1 MINNQKYKINTM
13 AKDLN
18 MKSKDLLD
26 LFTKLGMT
34 GRKHSSV
41 VETEEFNVVM
51 EALTSKKQIANF
63 DDYLAGKVTIARK
76 DDASAPKP
84 EPAKQESAGSAQ
96 NAPAKQPA
104 KKDAVRPANDRQQPP
119 APARK
124 PAEMKKPDGT
134 KKPSDNKPA
143 QDAKNDP
150 RGNQANRF
158 GRFEKKPE
166 ISRQFKTWK
175 NPPAGLPPWDGEW
188 LFRFSP
194 LQRAE

>member
-51 EALTSKKQIANF
+51 EALTSKKQVANF

-76 DDASAPKP
+76 DDASAQSRSRQSRKAQAPRRTL
-84 EPAKQESAGSAQ
+84 PANS
-96 NAPAKQPA
+96 PRR
-104 KKDAVRPANDRQQPP
+104 KDAVRPG
-119 APARK
+119 K
-124 PAEMKKPDGT
+124 
-134 KKPSDNKPA
+134 
-143 QDAKNDP
+143 
-150 RGNQANRF
+150 
-158 GRFEKKPE
+158 
-166 ISRQFKTWK
+166 
-175 NPPAGLPPWDGEW
+175 
-188 LFRFSP
+188 
-194 LQRAE
+194 

>member
-51 EALTSKKQIANF
+51 EALTSKKQVANF

-84 EPAKQESAGSAQ
+84 EPASRKAQAPRRTLRQNSPRRRTLSDRQMTGSSPPLRQESL
-96 NAPAKQPA
+96 
-104 KKDAVRPANDRQQPP
+104 RR
-119 APARK
+119 
-124 PAEMKKPDGT
+124 
-134 KKPSDNKPA
+134 
-143 QDAKNDP
+143 
-150 RGNQANRF
+150 
-158 GRFEKKPE
+158 
-166 ISRQFKTWK
+166 
-175 NPPAGLPPWDGEW
+175 
-188 LFRFSP
+188 
-194 LQRAE
+194 